1 MISNQVI
8 AKTIEDLHSIT
19 RIDFSVYDPEGQ
31 EIAGTSSEDMMD
43 RETVR
48 LFFTSPADSQEIRG
62 HHFFKV
68 EDDGNTAYVLISKG
82 KGEDVYMMGKVAVA
96 SLQALMVAYQEQFNR
111 NTFVQNLLL
120 DNLLLVDIYNKA
132 RKLHIDAQVRRLVYI
147 IETGSDKDSAA
158 MEVLKGLFSANSQDF
173 ITAVDENSLIYVQ
186 EVTDEDPD
194 YQNAKATAAMIC
206 DMMDTES
213 IPSVRVAF
221 GTIVDE
227 ISFVSQSY
235 KEARMALNVGKIFY
249 TQKRIHAYSALG
261 IGRLIYQLPVNL
273 CEMFMNEIFTQQ
285 RPDDFDEETLATI
298 NSFFENNLNVSETA
312 RQLFVHRNTLV
323 YRLDKLQKSTGLDI
337 RNFEDALTFKIALMV
352 VSYMKYMGNEEV

>member
-1 MISNQVI
+1 MISDQVI
-8 AKTIEDLHSIT
+8 TKTIEDLHSIT
-19 RIDFSVYDPEGQ
+19 RIDFFVYDPDGVQ
-31 EIAGTSSEDMMD
+31 IAGTSTEETID
-43 RETVR
+43 REAVR
-48 LFFTSPADSQEIRG
+48 LFSTSPADSQEIQG

-68 EDDGNTAYVLISKG
+68 DDDGKVAFILISKG

-96 SLQALMVAYQEQFNR
+96 SLQALMVAYQEQLNR
-111 NTFVQNLLL
+111 NTFFQNLLL

-132 RKLHIDAQVRRLVYI
+132 RKLHIDAQVKRLVYI
-147 IETGSDKDSAA
+147 IETGNDKDSAA
-158 MEVLKGLFSANSQDF
+158 MEVLKGLFAGNSRDF
-173 ITAVDENSLIYVQ
+173 ITAVDETSLIYVQ
-186 EVTDEDPD
+186 EVSGGDED
-194 YQNAKATAAMIC
+194 YQNAMATAAMIC
-206 DMMDTES
+206 DMMDTEAV
-213 IPSVRVAF
+213 PNVRVAF

-227 ISFVSQSY
+227 ISYVSQSY

-273 CEMFMNEIFTQQ
+273 CEMFMTEIFTQQ
-285 RPDDFDEETLATI
+285 RPDEFDDETLTTI

-323 YRLDKLQKSTGLDI
+323 YRLEKLQKSTGLDI

-352 VSYMKYMGNEEV
+352 VSYMKYMGNEAS